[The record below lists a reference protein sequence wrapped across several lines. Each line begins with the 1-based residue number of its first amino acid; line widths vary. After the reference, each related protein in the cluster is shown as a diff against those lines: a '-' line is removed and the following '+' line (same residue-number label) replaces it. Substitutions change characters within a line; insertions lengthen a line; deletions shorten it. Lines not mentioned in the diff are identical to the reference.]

1 MGPIPLI
8 QLPAPKVKGYATLS
22 LYVGHSTFD
31 EPPEMAG
38 INHLLEHVLSC
49 NDDVDK
55 EIARR
60 GLEQNA
66 ETHGG
71 YVRYWFSAPPEH
83 FKFCLDFLMRIA
95 TKPTFKHVKRESHAV
110 RQELISLLEETDYY
124 TELEALKVLFPKSSY
139 VRGQDAEVMLKTLP
153 KLTTRK
159 IEKYYR
165 ANYPRNM
172 FIVISGGPRLKIPG
186 IVSRKTVPRSMVSSR
201 PKMMTDRL
209 PDNKRVVHVRRPE
222 IEKSQ
227 CKLIY
232 YSEPIEKGMQE
243 TIRERLVMA
252 TRILSGGLDSLL
264 YKIMRDK
271 LRLVYSV
278 SCDVDI
284 QPYGVVIEI
293 EWSCDTSKVK
303 RAVEAVQ
310 NVVKNFK
317 ALHFNGH
324 RNLYLEQLIR
334 ENVLT
339 SSDIVDLYGS
349 DLVTWGYYEP
359 IEKVVRRVKKIKPSD
374 VVSSVSIFM
383 DPHRCFLV
391 HASAKKRPPISRI

>member
-8 QLPAPKVKGYATLS
+8 QLPAPKVKGYATIS
-22 LYVGHSTFD
+22 LYVGHSSFD
-31 EPPEMAG
+31 EPPDMAG

-71 YVRYWFSAPPEH
+71 YVRYWFSTPPEH
-83 FKFCLDFLMRIA
+83 FKFCLDFLKKIA
-95 TKPTFKHVKRESHAV
+95 SRPTFKYVKREQHAV

-124 TELEALKVLFPKSSY
+124 TELAAVKVLFPNSAY
-139 VRGQDAEVMLKTLP
+139 VRGQDAEYMLRVLP
-153 KLTTRK
+153 KLTTKK

-165 ANYPRNM
+165 DNYPRNM
-172 FIVISGGPRLKIPG
+172 FIVISGGPRRLPGMVSTKKIPRG
-186 IVSRKTVPRSMVSSR
+186 MISSR
-201 PKMMTDRL
+201 PKMMTDIL
-209 PDNKRVVHVRRPE
+209 PDNKRVVHVKRPE
-222 IEKSQ
+222 VEKSQ

-232 YSEPIEKGMQE
+232 YNKPIARNMQE
-243 TIRERLVMA
+243 TIRERLFMA

-264 YKIMRDK
+264 YKILRDK

-278 SCDVDI
+278 SCEADI

-293 EWSCDTSKVK
+293 EWSCDTKKVK

-310 NVVKNFK
+310 NVIKNFT

-324 RNLYLEQLIR
+324 RSLYLEQLIR

-349 DLVTWGYYEP
+349 DLVTWGYYESVD
-359 IEKVVRRVKKIKPSD
+359 KVTQRVKKIKPSD
-374 VVSSVSIFM
+374 VVSAVSAFM
-383 DPHRCFLV
+383 DPQRSFLV
-391 HASAKKRPPISRI
+391 HASSHKKPPISRI